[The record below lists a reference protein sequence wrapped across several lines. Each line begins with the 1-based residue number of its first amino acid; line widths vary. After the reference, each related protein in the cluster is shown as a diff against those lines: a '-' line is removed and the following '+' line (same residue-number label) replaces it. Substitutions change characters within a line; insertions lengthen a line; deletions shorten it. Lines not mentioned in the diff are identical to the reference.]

1 MFACFASFVTE
12 TEAALLSS
20 DIIFCPLFVRSF
32 LQTMALTIS
41 IAAFPFRV
49 RIIMEY
55 GAINVADRSRTVE
68 DESDEWMIDADEG
81 PKVNDVLFLFSLA

>member
-1 MFACFASFVTE
+1 
-12 TEAALLSS
+12 
-20 DIIFCPLFVRSF
+20 
-32 LQTMALTIS
+32 MALTIS